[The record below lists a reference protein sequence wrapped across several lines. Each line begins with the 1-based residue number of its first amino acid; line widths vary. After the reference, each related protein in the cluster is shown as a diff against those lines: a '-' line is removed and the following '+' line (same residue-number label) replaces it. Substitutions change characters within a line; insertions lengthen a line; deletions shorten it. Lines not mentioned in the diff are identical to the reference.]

1 MFSKFILGIQIF
13 EKKNLQKLTKKHKK
27 KKAIGFMLLKYS
39 FHGIKV
45 TMVLKLRLR
54 DCEILFLYFLRF

>member
-1 MFSKFILGIQIF
+1 MFSKFIQGIHF
-13 EKKNLQKLTKKHKK
+13 LKKKKKSLQKLTKEYKK
-27 KKAIGFMLLKYS
+27 EIGFKKYS

-45 TMVLKLRLR
+45 TMVLKLRLC